1 MDFVH
6 IELKRDT
13 WIQPAMKVQTPD
25 EAVDT
30 VQKLIENLDREAVVC
45 IYLATSGRVINAAVC
60 SIGAMDQSVVSPAE
74 IIRTALVTGAKSMI
88 LLHNHPSGQVNPSKE
103 DFLATRRIA
112 CAGKLVGIHLLDHIV
127 IGEYGAR
134 YSMKENR
141 AELFEIQKDMDF
153 SLIAAER
160 SVEDEK

>member
-13 WIQPAMKVQTPD
+13 WIQPVMKIQTPA
-25 EAVDT
+25 EAVDA
-30 VQKLIENLDREAVVC
+30 VEKLIENLDREMLIC
-45 IYLATSGRVINAAVC
+45 IYLATSGRVISAAVC
-60 SIGAMDQSVVSPAE
+60 SIGAIDQSIVSPAE

-88 LLHNHPSGQVNPSKE
+88 LLHNHPSGQADPSKD
-103 DFLATRRIA
+103 DFLVTRRMA
-112 CAGKLVGIHLLDHIV
+112 CVGKLVGIHLLDHIV

-141 AELFEIQKDMDF
+141 AELFETQKDMDF
-153 SLIAAER
+153 SLIAAEG

>member
-25 EAVDT
+25 EAVDA

-74 IIRTALVTGAKSMI
+74 IIRTALVTGAKSII
-88 LLHNHPSGQVNPSKE
+88 LLHNHPSGQADPSKD
-103 DFLATRRIA
+103 DFFVTRRMV
-112 CAGKLVGIHLLDHIV
+112 CVGKLVGIHLLDHIV

-141 AELFEIQKDMDF
+141 AELFETQKDMDF
-153 SLIAAER
+153 SLIAAEG